1 MNPVTRTS
9 PFVILSEAK
18 DLHVQNRTTEGADP
32 SPLAQ
37 DDTLSVA
44 QDDKLVSRI
53 ARVIRR
59 IIGAPD
65 YDAYLAHHE
74 RCHPGHDALTREAFA
89 RDVLTRRYETP
100 GNRCC

>member
-1 MNPVTRTS
+1 MIRQV
-9 PFVILSEAK
+9 
-18 DLHVQNRTTEGADP
+18 H
-32 SPLAQ
+32 
-37 DDTLSVA
+37 
-44 QDDKLVSRI
+44 RI

-65 YDAYLAHHE
+65 YDAYLAHQR
-74 RCHPGHDALTREAFA
+74 RCHPQCAPLSREAFA